1 MLSHLPTDFILAELS
16 IRPRSLTASARHDL
30 IACARTRSRG
40 SDHRGECPLL
50 KAATFKFLMPTTKPL
65 TLPRHSLPLPARRG
79 CPATALEGAPA
90 GPGHWQWPG
99 TQWHRDSAAVLLPVV
114 PL

>member
-65 TLPRHSLPLPARRG
+65 TLPRHGLAACILVAPPRRSCKAR
-79 CPATALEGAPA
+79 
-90 GPGHWQWPG
+90 
-99 TQWHRDSAAVLLPVV
+99 AVDAMRRFFQVR
-114 PL
+114 